1 MYFFYFSIY
10 FSFSSTCFVGEEIYI
25 IFFFFFFCKKCVRAV
40 IFKNR
45 KSISD
50 ICFMTNTI
58 GQMVL
63 TTILRQGTISFA
75 FKISRPFHIKVLNWL
90 LHMNNICFEI
100 PKFMSM
106 GRWVTNLVSN
116 FTHIIWWRQ
125 SEIKDEWTAESTSS
139 RPVLRIQSNI

>member
-1 MYFFYFSIY
+1 M
-10 FSFSSTCFVGEEIYI
+10 
-25 IFFFFFFCKKCVRAV
+25 RAV

-45 KSISD
+45 KSLSD
-50 ICFMTNTI
+50 ICFMANTI
-58 GQMVL
+58 GQIVL

-106 GRWVTNLVSN
+106 GRWEPTWYQISHTLFDDDNLKWKMNELLSRLQADPY
-116 FTHIIWWRQ
+116 W
-125 SEIKDEWTAESTSS
+125 ESSQTSKPELLAKTVNRFQPLS
-139 RPVLRIQSNI
+139 IF